1 MIGVKIVTKGKENL
15 FPDEISKK
23 NFKGRQGKKVRDN
36 KPKKLKNNQ

>member
-23 NFKGRQGKKVRDN
+23 KFKGRQGKKFRDN
-36 KPKKLKNNQ
+36 KPKKN